1 MATEIGSLLIDMRA
15 DVARLAQDMAK
26 AQNTVEGAMKNVQ
39 RSAAAAVTA
48 LGLIGVGV
56 SVAGMAN
63 VVKGAVGAM
72 AALDDMA
79 ARAGTTVEKMSALVD
94 VAKIGG
100 HDLGT
105 MEGAM
110 VRLTKALAGGDEEA
124 KGAGRALATLGLKA
138 DELRGMDTADAMLAV
153 AKALAQYEN
162 SAGKTALM
170 LDLLGKSGAAAIPY
184 LEDLAEAGELVAKV
198 TREQAEEAEKLEKNF
213 GRIKV
218 AADDMVRSLTVPL
231 VSALS
236 DVVKN
241 FNAARDAG
249 YGFWQAATGIGVR
262 GLGEGVG
269 DAKANAGQRIQEL
282 QAEIAKHQ
290 RDKKFMTDR
299 GDTQGARGYDAE
311 IAAAQRRITYYKTLQ
326 RMAADEQWSGT
337 SHLDARDLAARGK
350 NSLAGYTSKDDKDP
364 KKKKSNF
371 DPEGDF
377 DLKFAQMNE
386 KARRANFDAND
397 NAAKAE
403 TDAIEKLREK
413 YVAMADPLQQYRVQL
428 DQINMLREK
437 GVLSADQALEAEWA
451 VNEAM
456 DKTVDKF
463 GEVKDAGKGAF
474 AELTQA
480 IESWSNR
487 TADVWADWVVD
498 RKASFSDLITSML
511 KDIVRLQ
518 AKSWLDPKTK
528 DASNWLSGGGLGKL
542 FEGMFNPAG
551 APIASQG
558 FGMAGDA
565 GTLLGFANGGDF
577 TVGGAGGTDSQLV
590 AFRATPG
597 ENVSVRTPGQG
608 SDSGGV
614 TVVQHLNFSVGVAQT
629 VRAEVMNMMPQIQAA
644 TQGAMMDARLRGGT
658 ARSAYRG

>member
-63 VVKGAVGAM
+63 VVKGAVGAI

-79 ARAGTTVEKMSALVD
+79 AKAGTTVENMSALVD

-100 HDLGT
+100 HEVSV
-105 MEGAM
+105 MENAM
-110 VRLTKALAGGDEEA
+110 VRLTKALAGGDDEA
-124 KGAGRALATLGLKA
+124 KGAGKALAALGLNAEK
-138 DELRGMDTADAMLAV
+138 LRNMDTAQAMLEV
-153 AKALAQYEN
+153 ALALDKWGD
-162 SAGKTALM
+162 SGTKTVLM
-170 LDLLGKSGAAAIPY
+170 QDLLGKSGATAIPY
-184 LEDLAEAGELVAKV
+184 LQYLAEVGRLNASVTADQAAAAERLEKDINAVKLEGDKMTRAMVAGMLPAMSDIAKAMRLAAEEGGTLKALFVGFGGLADQFVTPWKAAFLGLGAGLNEMLATFEEGLAKITFGGVAERHQKAALAYREAAREMNLQIAALDNRRGPVAAGETKPQL
-198 TREQAEEAEKLEKNF
+198 
-213 GRIKV
+213 
-218 AADDMVRSLTVPL
+218 P
-231 VSALS
+231 
-236 DVVKN
+236 
-241 FNAARDAG
+241 
-249 YGFWQAATGIGVR
+249 Y
-262 GLGEGVG
+262 VG
-269 DAKANAGQRIQEL
+269 
-282 QAEIAKHQ
+282 
-290 RDKKFMTDR
+290 
-299 GDTQGARGYDAE
+299 
-311 IAAAQRRITYYKTLQ
+311 
-326 RMAADEQWSGT
+326 SGT
-337 SHLDARDLAARGK
+337 SGAGGAKQKKLALMLPG
-350 NSLAGYTSKDDKDP
+350 
-364 KKKKSNF
+364 
-371 DPEGDF
+371 
-377 DLKFAQMNE
+377 
-386 KARRANFDAND
+386 ANNPGEALTLMEMDRQQK
-397 NAAKAE
+397 AAKAE
-403 TDAIEKLREK
+403 ADSIEKLRDK
-413 YVAMADPLQQYRVQL
+413 YVAMADPLQKYRVQL
-428 DQINMLREK
+428 DEINMLREK
-437 GVLSADQALEAEWA
+437 GVLTADQALEAEWA

-456 DKTVDKF
+456 DKTIDKLS
-463 GEVKDAGKGAF
+463 EVKDAGKDTF
-474 AELTQA
+474 AELKSA
-480 IESWSNR
+480 IESWGNKA
-487 TADVWADWVVD
+487 ADVFADFVVD
-498 RKASFSDLITSML
+498 GKGSFSDLINSML

-518 AKSWLDPKTK
+518 AKQMLDPITK
-528 DASNWLSGGGLGKL
+528 GASGFLSGGLGKL

-565 GTLLGFANGGDF
+565 GSLLGFANGGDF

>member
-26 AQNTVEGAMKNVQ
+26 AQNTVEGTMKNVQ
-39 RSAAAAVTA
+39 RSANAAVTA

-153 AKALAQYEN
+153 AKALAKFEN
-162 SAGKTALM
+162 GAGKTALM

-184 LEDLAEAGELVAKV
+184 FEDLAEKGELVAKV
-198 TREQAEEAEKLEKNF
+198 TAQQAAEAERLEKDFGRLKVASDDTARSMANAMVPALVRFTEELIKGKEIAGGWLAAMWEFGVLLDPLKGVPQNLKETREQLEKLHAEMAKGMEQNLAD
-213 GRIKV
+213 GGQTDLSGTQNRI
-218 AADDMVRSLTVPL
+218 
-231 VSALS
+231 ALLE
-236 DVVKN
+236 
-241 FNAARDAG
+241 R
-249 YGFWQAATGIGVR
+249 R
-262 GLGEGVG
+262 
-269 DAKANAGQRIQEL
+269 
-282 QAEIAKHQ
+282 
-290 RDKKFMTDR
+290 KKFLDF
-299 GDTQGARGYDAE
+299 Q
-311 IAAAQRRITYYKTLQ
+311 QRQEVEAKY
-326 RMAADEQWSGT
+326 SGPQF
-337 SHLDARDLAARGK
+337 LDARDLLARQK
-350 NSLAGYTSKDDKDP
+350 ASLTGYESKDDKDK

-371 DPEGDF
+371 DPDADF
-377 DLKFAQMNE
+377 DAKFAAMNE
-386 KARRANFDAND
+386 KAKRANFDAND

-403 TDAIEKLREK
+403 ADAIEKLREK
-413 YVAMADPLQQYRVQL
+413 YVAMADPLQKYRVQL
-428 DQINMLREK
+428 DEINMLREK
-437 GVLSADQALEAEWA
+437 GVLTADQALEAEWA

-456 DKTVDKF
+456 DKTIDKLS
-463 GEVKDAGKGAF
+463 EVKDAGKDTF
-474 AELTQA
+474 AELKSA
-480 IESWSNR
+480 IESWGNKA
-487 TADVWADWVVD
+487 ADVFADFVVD
-498 RKASFSDLITSML
+498 GKGSFSDLINSML

-518 AKSWLDPKTK
+518 AKSFLDPITK
-528 DASNWLSGGGLGKL
+528 GASGFLSGGLGKL

-565 GTLLGFANGGDF
+565 GSLLGFANGGDF

-614 TVVQHLNFSVGVAQT
+614 TVVQNLNFSVGVAQT

-644 TQGAMMDARLRGGT
+644 AQGGMMDARLRGGAT
-658 ARSAYRG
+658 RSAYRG

>member
-110 VRLTKALAGGDEEA
+110 IRLTKALAESEDKT
-124 KGAGRALATLGLKA
+124 KGAGKAIATLGLNA
-138 DELRGMDTADAMLAV
+138 EELRKMDTADAMLAV

-162 SAGKTALM
+162 GAGKTALM
-170 LDLLGKSGAAAIPY
+170 LDLLGKSGAAAIPFF
-184 LEDLAEAGELVAKV
+184 EDLAEAGELVTKV
-198 TREQAEEAEKLEKNF
+198 TKAQAEEAERLEKDF

-218 AADDMVRSLTVPL
+218 ATDDLVRTLTVPL

-236 DVVKN
+236 EVIKN
-241 FNAARDAG
+241 FKAARDAG
-249 YGFWQAATGIGVR
+249 FGFWQAASGVGVR
-262 GLGEGVG
+262 GLGESIG
-269 DAKANAGQRIQEL
+269 DAKANAGQRIQEVKK
-282 QAEIAKHQ
+282 EIEGLEAD
-290 RDKKFMTDR
+290 RDRQLKFGA
-299 GDTQGARGYDAE
+299 GDSAASVQVAIT
-311 IAAAQRRITYYKTLQ
+311 AAQQRLKYYKALQ
-326 RMAADEQWSGT
+326 LMAAEDQWAGT
-337 SHLDARDLAARGK
+337 GHLDARDLAAQQK
-350 NSLAGYTSKDDKDP
+350 NSLTGYQSGTTPTKAGRATANKVALMLP
-364 KKKKSNF
+364 GANN
-371 DPEGDF
+371 PGEA
-377 DLKFAQMNE
+377 LALMEMERQQ
-386 KARRANFDAND
+386 KAT
-397 NAAKAE
+397 AAE
-403 TDAIEKLREK
+403 SDAIEKLRQK
-413 YVAMADPLQQYRVQL
+413 YIEMADPLQRYRVQL
-428 DQINMLREK
+428 DEINMLREK
-437 GVLSADQALEAEWA
+437 GVLTADQALQAEWE

-456 DKTVDKF
+456 DKTIDKLS
-463 GEVKDAGKGAF
+463 EVKDAGKDTF
-474 AELTQA
+474 AELKSA
-480 IESWSNR
+480 IESWGNKA
-487 TADVWADWVVD
+487 ADVFADFVVD
-498 RKASFSDLITSML
+498 GKGSFSDLINSML

-518 AKSWLDPKTK
+518 AKSFLDPITK
-528 DASNWLSGGGLGKL
+528 GASGFLSGGLGKL

-565 GTLLGFANGGDF
+565 GNLLGFANGGDF

-597 ENVSVRTPGQG
+597 ENVSVRTPGQS
-608 SDSGGV
+608 SDSGGGL
-614 TVVQHLNFSVGVAQT
+614 TVILQVHPGVAQT
-629 VRAEVMNMMPQIQAA
+629 VKAEMMNMLPVISASV
-644 TQGAMMDARLRGGT
+644 QGAVMDARLRGGST
-658 ARSAYRG
+658 RSAYRG